1 MKHFWVIFKLLLL
14 IVFALRLLKSNRK
27 VAKFEHDPKR
37 GFFNL
42 FQEKV
47 ISEKIVFTFESTT
60 PELQLKEIFR
70 KIIRPKEE
78 LWKENGGQFDVFFA
92 TLTLEERI
100 IYVVYLSN
108 KSFQKGSVFNFLW
121 YKTEWIIAFGQIL
134 KYLQEEPLYTHYQ
147 QVILETCHFDLES
160 ISPEHKDFFNLE
172 LHPDGSQEF
181 ESVKH
186 FDQIFDQ
193 NNFLQKVISAT
204 TQIVFF
210 NGIIHS

>member
-27 VAKFEHDPKR
+27 VAKFEHDQKR

-42 FQEKV
+42 FQERAF
-47 ISEKIVFTFESTT
+47 SEKIVFTLESTT
-60 PELQLKEIFR
+60 HELQLKELFR

-78 LWKENGGQFDVFFA
+78 LWKQNGGQLDDFFT

-121 YKTEWIIAFGQIL
+121 YKTEWIIAFGQLL
-134 KYLQEEPLYTHYQ
+134 KYLQEYSLYAHYQ
-147 QVILETCHFDLES
+147 QVVLETCHFNLES
-160 ISPEHKDFFNLE
+160 ITSEYTDFFNLE
-172 LHPDGSQEF
+172 LHPDGSKEF
-181 ESVKH
+181 NSVKL
-186 FDQIFDQ
+186 FDKEFDRNVFYQ
-193 NNFLQKVISAT
+193 RVILLS
-204 TQIVFF
+204 IL
-210 NGIIHS
+210 N

>member
-14 IVFALRLLKSNRK
+14 IVLALRLLKSNRK

-42 FQEKV
+42 FQEK
-47 ISEKIVFTFESTT
+47 ITSEKIAFTFEGTT
-60 PELQLKEIFR
+60 PELQLKELFR
-70 KIIRPKEE
+70 KNICPKEE
-78 LWKENGGQFDVFFA
+78 LWKQKGRQFDDFFA

-108 KSFQKGSVFNFLW
+108 KSFQKGSIFNFLW

-134 KYLQEEPLYTHYQ
+134 KHLQEEFLYAHYQ

-160 ISPEHKDFFNLE
+160 LSPEHTDFFDLD
-172 LHPDGSQEF
+172 LHPDGSHVH
-181 ESVKH
+181 ESVKQ
-186 FDQIFDQ
+186 FNKIFKAEE
-193 NNFLQKVISAT
+193 FYKLILEKVI
-204 TQIVFF
+204 
-210 NGIIHS
+210 

>member
-1 MKHFWVIFKLLLL
+1 MLL

-47 ISEKIVFTFESTT
+47 VSEKIVFTFENTT
-60 PELQLKEIFR
+60 PELQLKELFR

-78 LWKENGGQFDVFFA
+78 NWKQNGRKFDDFFA

-108 KSFQKGSVFNFLW
+108 KSFQKGSIFNFLW
-121 YKTEWIIAFGQIL
+121 YRTEWIIAFGQAL
-134 KYLQEEPLYTHYQ
+134 KYLQKELLYTHYQ
-147 QVILETCHFDLES
+147 QVILKTCHFDLES
-160 ISPEHKDFFNLE
+160 ILPEDTDFFSLE
-172 LHPDGSQEF
+172 LHPDGSKEYD
-181 ESVKH
+181 SVKL
-186 FDQIFDQ
+186 FDKDFDRNVFYQ
-193 NNFLQKVISAT
+193 LIISLVSK
-204 TQIVFF
+204 TQT
-210 NGIIHS
+210 

>member
-47 ISEKIVFTFESTT
+47 FSENIVFTFESTT
-60 PELQLKEIFR
+60 PELQLKEFFR
-70 KIIRPKEE
+70 KQIRPKEE
-78 LWKENGGQFDVFFA
+78 AWKQDGKLFDDFFA
-92 TLTLEERI
+92 TLSLEERM
-100 IYVVYLSN
+100 IYIAYLSN
-108 KSFQKGSVFNFLW
+108 KALQKGSIFNFLW

-134 KYLQEEPLYTHYQ
+134 KYLKEETLYTHYQ
-147 QVILETCHFDLES
+147 QVILETCHFNLETLS
-160 ISPEHKDFFNLE
+160 AEHKVFFNLE
-172 LHPDGSQEF
+172 LHPDGSKEY

-186 FDQIFDQ
+186 FNQIFDR
-193 NNFLQKVISAT
+193 NIFLQKIISAIS
-204 TQIVFF
+204 Q
-210 NGIIHS
+210 N

>member
-27 VAKFEHDPKR
+27 VAKFEHDQKR

-42 FQEKV
+42 FQERAF
-47 ISEKIVFTFESTT
+47 SEKIVFTLESTT
-60 PELQLKEIFR
+60 HELQLKELFR

-78 LWKENGGQFDVFFA
+78 LWKQNGGQLDDFFT

-100 IYVVYLSN
+100 IYVVYLAS
-108 KSFQKGSVFNFLW
+108 KSFKKGSIFNFLW

-134 KYLQEEPLYTHYQ
+134 KHLQEEILYTHYQ

-172 LHPDGSQEF
+172 LHPNGSKEF
-181 ESVKH
+181 DSVRL
-186 FDQIFDQ
+186 FDKEFDRNVFYQ
-193 NNFLQKVISAT
+193 LIISLALK
-204 TQIVFF
+204 
-210 NGIIHS
+210 N

>member
-47 ISEKIVFTFESTT
+47 ISEKIVFTFESTS
-60 PELQLKEIFR
+60 PELQLKELFR
-70 KIIRPKEE
+70 KNIRPKEE
-78 LWKENGGQFDVFFA
+78 SWQQNGGQFDDFFA

-108 KSFQKGSVFNFLW
+108 KSFQKGSIFNFLW
-121 YKTEWIIAFGQIL
+121 YKTEWILTFGQIL
-134 KYLQEEPLYTHYQ
+134 KYLQEESFYAHYQ
-147 QVILETCHFDLES
+147 QVILETCHFELES
-160 ISPEHKDFFNLE
+160 ILPEHKDFFDLE
-172 LHPDGSQEF
+172 LHPDGSKEF
-181 ESVKH
+181 ESVKRFNDV
-186 FDQIFDQ
+186 FDRNI
-193 NNFLQKVISAT
+193 LLEKIILAT
-204 TQIVFF
+204 SKQPNTC
-210 NGIIHS
+210 

>member
-47 ISEKIVFTFESTT
+47 ISEKIVFTFESPT
-60 PELQLKEIFR
+60 PELQLKELFR
-70 KIIRPKEE
+70 KNIRPKEE
-78 LWKENGGQFDVFFA
+78 SWKLNGGQFDDFFA

-121 YKTEWIIAFGQIL
+121 YKTEWIIAFGQML
-134 KYLQEEPLYTHYQ
+134 KHLHEDALYAHYQ
-147 QVILETCHFDLES
+147 QVVLDTCHLDFDTLPTQHS
-160 ISPEHKDFFNLE
+160 VFFILDFY
-172 LHPDGSQEF
+172 PDGSQEF
-181 ESVKH
+181 ESVKQ
-186 FDQIFDQ
+186 FNQIFDQ
-193 NNFLQKVISAT
+193 NIWLQKVISAT
-204 TQIVFF
+204 TQ
-210 NGIIHS
+210 NKQSHS

>member
-78 LWKENGGQFDVFFA
+78 LWKQNSGQFDDFFA
-92 TLTLEERI
+92 TLSLEERI
-100 IYVVYLSN
+100 IYIVYLSN
-108 KSFQKGSVFNFLW
+108 KSFQKGSIFNFLW

-134 KYLQEEPLYTHYQ
+134 KHLQENSFYTHYQ

-160 ISPEHKDFFNLE
+160 ISPEHTDFFNLD
-172 LHPDGSQEF
+172 LHPDGSQKF
-181 ESVKH
+181 ESVKRFNDF
-186 FDQIFDQ
+186 FDRNIFLEKIILATSKQQ
-193 NNFLQKVISAT
+193 NT
-204 TQIVFF
+204 C
-210 NGIIHS
+210 